1 MKKSCLVLLIFS
13 AVLCFTSCE
22 KEEFP
27 REYCIESKLS
37 FDIDKLYVSEYN
49 EQGDR
54 LYDRIINNFYAGSSY
69 SFTAFNNEITKV
81 KIYIKDFNKWIQR
94 VYYLNEN
101 GTTKIQIVD
110 DVLVGY
116 DEP

>member
-1 MKKSCLVLLIFS
+1 MKKLCLVLLIFS

-69 SFTAFNNEITKV
+69 SFTAFNSYVTKV
-81 KIYIKDFNKWIQR
+81 KIYVKDLDKWVQR

-101 GTTKIQIVD
+101 KKTIIQLD
-110 DVLVGY
+110 GNLYVGNK
-116 DEP
+116 EP

>member
-1 MKKSCLVLLIFS
+1 MKKLSFILLVFS

-27 REYCIESKLS
+27 REYSIESKLN
-37 FDIDKLYVSEYN
+37 FDIDELYICEYN

-54 LYDRIINNFYAGSSY
+54 LYDRTINGFNAGSSF
-69 SFTAFNNEITKV
+69 SFTAFNNDVTKV
-81 KIYIKDFNKWIQR
+81 KIYVKDFNKWIQR
-94 VYYLNEN
+94 VYYLSESS
-101 GTTKIQIVD
+101 TTKIQID
-110 DVLVGY
+110 GDILVGY